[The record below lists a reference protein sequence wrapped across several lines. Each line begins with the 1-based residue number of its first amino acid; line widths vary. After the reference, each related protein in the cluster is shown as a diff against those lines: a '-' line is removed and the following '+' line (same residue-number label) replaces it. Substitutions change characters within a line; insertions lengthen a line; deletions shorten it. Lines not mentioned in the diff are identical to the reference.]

1 MSKIFKS
8 AAFWILL
15 SGILL
20 AVLLFFL
27 LPLMGAKGLA
37 ARFLWASAPLL
48 LAALVTLILSIFRLK
63 KALKGQEQA
72 QANPFEMDMA
82 VKPWLEPLKTET
94 KHALDILKQSGK
106 GKVKIGQDPLEA
118 FRCYLVF
125 GNPGAGKTSLLEHS
139 GIHFPR
145 RFPSAADLAKQTQ
158 HYSQWWFS
166 NQGIFL
172 EAPTRYATGEE
183 GDDEFQYWLTQL
195 EKEGKRTA
203 LDGILLVVSLR
214 ELLDGGPGVTELAS
228 RYRDKLALAMGTLR
242 LELPVYLV
250 FTHTDLLPGFR
261 EFFENMQE
269 PESHQ
274 VFGATFALRG
284 NLAPARQRFE
294 REYKKLWESLE
305 SRTAQRLSQLTDP
318 GRKKQIFLFPNEF
331 GAAQERMASFV
342 EHLFKDTMR
351 RERALFRGFFLT
363 SVMPSEASDFAR
375 ASDPFQDAGG
385 EAAHFLDHK
394 AKMRGPAS
402 AAKPD
407 AISRPRSMFTFL
419 LFGGVL
425 KNDKSLAQIPGY
437 RLGSLSRQALIA
449 SAIMAIAGLAITV
462 YGLIGFLGSRS
473 YLNSVS
479 KAVVEAGR
487 LRWRDPVDFR
497 AEYEVL
503 TSLLAKIKDIQAG
516 GGGHLPPGFRHSS
529 EALELASTAHSI
541 QLGRMIAS
549 DALRNLSATL
559 EIASKD
565 YNPSDHA
572 HLRENLKLYLLLTSE
587 GQKHLKETKAAD
599 LAAQLTTLW
608 AQDANA
614 KYHME
619 NLPNN
624 FETGLEDHAGYFAER
639 FLDGDIAPLD
649 RGDPSLVAAARQ
661 SLMGTPSIDGLYA
674 SIVGSE
680 DAGRDLSLTDMGVPA
695 DGALK
700 SSAKVRGFY
709 TKAAFD
715 DDAMDKLAQG
725 AAEPHQRDWVLGEG
739 AVAALPPEMQD
750 QKQLYRAL
758 VDKYYQEY
766 AEEWMRFLQSLSVRL
781 PGDPGQ
787 ASGKL
792 SGFAS
797 GTQGLPAALARLLVE
812 TNLLAPPAAGQG
824 AVEKKLGAGAKL
836 LSMALEARDADK
848 KRLKEQFKFVEELN
862 GGAAGAGLLQDY
874 FTAARG
880 LSEVLSKLA
889 LGGDN
894 GADVMDAAQALYAGK
909 SESPLNTC
917 WNEANKIRTRYEG
930 QTWLPPL
937 LENPVKDVAGY
948 LAAAAGNQLESAYK
962 SKVFSYYSQNLKG
975 RYPLVKTGSQ
985 EVNLEDL
992 KAFFGPDKGVF
1003 TLFFTGKLA
1012 PFVKVEEE
1020 SISPKHWN
1028 GIRLRFSQASL
1039 DGIAKAYAVG
1049 KRMYADAGLRVYNV
1063 NITLAETRNTAKVT
1077 FRMGEDKISVKPG
1090 EVQARQTFRWPNEN
1104 SYKGAEISVDN
1115 VNGGSQGRRVDGAW
1129 GFLKLLDGARAL
1141 NVRTGGLT
1149 AKWRFNVAQKYDVD
1163 VAIEG
1168 NIPDRD
1174 NPFTMPEYFKFDLP
1188 AALLEEGGRV
1198 SITEEEG
1205 RLRLAGN

>member
-8 AAFWILL
+8 ATFWILL
-15 SGILL
+15 SGFLL
-20 AVLLFFL
+20 AILIFFL
-27 LPLMGAKGLA
+27 LPVMGVASLG
-37 ARFLWASAPLL
+37 ARFLWAALPLAI
-48 LAALVTLILSIFRLK
+48 AALAVLIVSIIRLK

-72 QANPFEMDMA
+72 QANPFEMD
-82 VKPWLEPLKTET
+82 VVSKPWLEALKAEI

-106 GKVKIGQDPLEA
+106 GKVKMGQDPLDI
-118 FRCYLVF
+118 FRFYLVF

-158 HYSQWWFS
+158 HFSQWWFS

-203 LDGILLVVSLR
+203 LDGMLLVVSLR
-214 ELLDGGPGVTELAS
+214 ELLEGGPGVTELAS
-228 RYRDKLALAMGTLR
+228 RYRDKIALAMSTLR

-261 EFFENMQE
+261 EFFENMRE

-294 REYKKLWESLE
+294 REYKKIWESLQ
-305 SRTAQRLSQLTDP
+305 SRTAQRLSQLTDAS
-318 GRKKQIFLFPNEF
+318 RKKQIFLFPNEF
-331 GAAQERMASFV
+331 GAAQERIASFV

-363 SVMPSEASDFAR
+363 SVMPADASDFAR
-375 ASDPFQDAGG
+375 ASDPFADAGAGG

-394 AKMRGPAS
+394 AKMRGPAAS

-407 AISRPRSMFTFL
+407 PISRPRSMFTFL

-449 SAIMAIAGLAITV
+449 SALMTVAGLAITL
-462 YGLIGFLGSRS
+462 YALIGFIGSRS
-473 YLNSVS
+473 YLNGVS
-479 KAVVEAGR
+479 KAVTEAGR
-487 LRWRDPVDFR
+487 LRWRSPGDFR
-497 AEYEVL
+497 AEYDVL
-503 TSLLAKIKDIQAG
+503 NALLAQIKDIQAG
-516 GGGHLPPGFRHSS
+516 GGGHLPPGFRHTS
-529 EALELASTAHSI
+529 EALEIASTAHSI
-541 QLGRMIAS
+541 EVGRMAGLE
-549 DALRNLSATL
+549 ALRSLAATL
-559 EIASKD
+559 EVSSKF
-565 YNPSDHA
+565 YNPSERA
-572 HLRENLKLYLLLTSE
+572 HLRENLKLYLVLTSE
-587 GQKHLKETKAAD
+587 GQKHLKETKASE
-599 LAAQLTTLW
+599 LASQLAPLW
-608 AQDANA
+608 AQEATH
-614 KYHME
+614 KFGIE

-624 FETGLEDHAGYFAER
+624 FETGLGDHAAYFAER
-639 FLDGDIAPLD
+639 FLNGNIAPLD
-649 RGDPSLVAAARQ
+649 RGDANLVQAARQ

-674 SIVGSE
+674 SIAASE
-680 DAGRDLSLTDMGVPA
+680 DASRDLSITDMGVPSDA
-695 DGALK
+695 ALK
-700 SSAKVRGFY
+700 SGAKVRGFY

-715 DDAMDKLAQG
+715 DDAMDRLEQG
-725 AAEPHQRDWVLGEG
+725 AEEPHQHDWVLGEG
-739 AVAALPPEMQD
+739 AVATLPPEMQD

-766 AEEWMRFLQSLSVRL
+766 ADEWMRFLQSLSVRL

-797 GTQGLPAALARLLVE
+797 ATQGLPAVLARLLVE

-824 AVEKKLGAGAKL
+824 AVEKKLGKAGKL

-848 KRLKEQFKFVEELN
+848 KKLKEQFKFVEELN
-862 GGAAGAGLLQDY
+862 GGASGAGLLQDY

-889 LGGDN
+889 LAGDN

-909 SESPLNTC
+909 SESPLNAC

-937 LENPVKDVAGY
+937 LENPVRDVAGY
-948 LAAAAGNQLESAYK
+948 LASAAGNQLEAAYK
-962 SKVFSYYSQNLKG
+962 AKVFAYYSQNLKG
-975 RYPLVKTGSQ
+975 RYPLMKSGSQ

-992 KAFFGPDKGVF
+992 KAFFGPDKGIF
-1003 TLFFTGKLA
+1003 TQFFNGKLA
-1012 PFVKVEEE
+1012 PFVKVEEDAVT
-1020 SISPKHWN
+1020 PKHWN
-1028 GIRLRFSQASL
+1028 GIRLKFSQPAL
-1039 DGIAKAYAVG
+1039 DGVAKAYAVG
-1049 KRMYADAGLRVYNV
+1049 RRMYADAGLRVYNI

-1090 EVQARQTFRWPNEN
+1090 EGQARLTFRWPNEN

-1115 VNGGSQGRRVDGAW
+1115 VNGGSQSKPFNGAW
-1129 GFLKLLDGARAL
+1129 GFMRLLDGARAL
-1141 NVRTGGLT
+1141 NVRTGGLS

-1168 NIPDRD
+1168 NIPDRE
-1174 NPFTMPEYFKFDLP
+1174 NPFTMPEYFRFDLP
-1188 AALLEEGGRV
+1188 ASLIGEDGRV
-1198 SITEEEG
+1198 S
-1205 RLRLAGN
+1205 LN